1 MVIID
6 GAVAG
11 VLSSV
16 MIRMGGKDAQ
26 VNEKIKA
33 AKMWMRE
40 QRIPKDQASK
50 ALEYFRLVYKSR
62 VMYEE
67 ADILNTCV
75 AFGRPFSSGFSSHW
89 FLPCL
94 LPWCIRNRMPPAM
107 KLVFSTQLYEKFLR
121 EIPLFRGL
129 PTSLIHSLCSIV
141 VPIQAVRG
149 QVIYAEG
156 TTGKEFYLLLSGEL
170 EITANGERLGF
181 LSDGAFFGETPILDD
196 ASHAEIRRRTV
207 TAMVD
212 CKLCYLHK
220 DEMKSMCERYP
231 ELALRLK
238 RCARTE
244 VKVNKKSRKFMAA
257 MAEAAAGPISS
268 GSSFTSKTQKLMQAW
283 LPTGSPA
290 SPTAADTGQL
300 QRQLEEQAAMLKS
313 VLRAQQDLVAAV
325 ERLEKRDAAARLN
338 TSTALD
344 SAGASRSP

>member
-1 MVIID
+1 
-6 GAVAG
+6 
-11 VLSSV
+11 
-16 MIRMGGKDAQ
+16 
-26 VNEKIKA
+26 
-33 AKMWMRE
+33 
-40 QRIPKDQASK
+40 
-50 ALEYFRLVYKSR
+50 
-62 VMYEE
+62 
-67 ADILNTCV
+67 
-75 AFGRPFSSGFSSHW
+75 
-89 FLPCL
+89 
-94 LPWCIRNRMPPAM
+94 M

-156 TTGKEFYLLLSGEL
+156 TTGKEIYLLLSGEL

-207 TAMVD
+207 TAMVE

-220 DEMKSMCERYP
+220 DDMKSMCERYP

-244 VKVNKKSRKFMAA
+244 TKVNKKGRKFIAA
-257 MAEAAAGPISS
+257 MAEAAGGP
-268 GSSFTSKTQKLMQAW
+268 SFPGPRSTYPGTQASPAPASTTSLQLMQSL
-283 LPTGSPA
+283 LPTGQPV
-290 SPTAADTGQL
+290 SPTAATAGASEQL
-300 QRQLEEQAAMLKS
+300 QKQLAEQAVMLQS
-313 VLRAQQDLVAAV
+313 VLRTQQSLVAAV
-325 ERLEKRDAAARLN
+325 ERLEKRDGMALEKHQSD

-344 SAGASRSP
+344 SEGASRSP

>member
-1 MVIID
+1 
-6 GAVAG
+6 
-11 VLSSV
+11 
-16 MIRMGGKDAQ
+16 
-26 VNEKIKA
+26 
-33 AKMWMRE
+33 
-40 QRIPKDQASK
+40 
-50 ALEYFRLVYKSR
+50 
-62 VMYEE
+62 
-67 ADILNTCV
+67 
-75 AFGRPFSSGFSSHW
+75 
-89 FLPCL
+89 
-94 LPWCIRNRMPPAM
+94 M

-156 TTGKEFYLLLSGEL
+156 TTGKEIYLLLSGEL

-196 ASHAEIRRRTV
+196 ASYAEIRRRTV
-207 TAMVD
+207 IAMVD

-244 VKVNKKSRKFMAA
+244 VKVNKKGRKFMAA
-257 MAEAAAGPISS
+257 MAEAAAGPTSS
-268 GSSFTSKTQKLMQAW
+268 GPSFTTSKLLQAW
-283 LPTGSPA
+283 LPTGSTGLPA
-290 SPTAADTGQL
+290 SPTAAATEQL
-300 QRQLEEQAAMLKS
+300 QSQLEEQAAMLKS

-325 ERLEKRDAAARLN
+325 ERLEKRDTTARVN
-338 TSTALD
+338 TSAALD
-344 SAGASRSP
+344 SEGAGRSP